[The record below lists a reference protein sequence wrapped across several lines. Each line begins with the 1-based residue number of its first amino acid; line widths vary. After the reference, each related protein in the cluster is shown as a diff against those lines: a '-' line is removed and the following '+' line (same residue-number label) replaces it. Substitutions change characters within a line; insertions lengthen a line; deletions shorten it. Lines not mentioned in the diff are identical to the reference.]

1 MFVLCVYMFM
11 FTCSLLKPLIWY
23 VKHFELYCT
32 CITIHRVWAAC
43 ARMCGFLTVN
53 V

>member
-1 MFVLCVYMFM
+1 MFVLCVYG
-11 FTCSLLKPLIWY
+11 TCSLLKPLIWY